1 MYRNMYRTLE
11 RAPQDTQDG
20 FDFGQYSVLI
30 CLAAHWSGPA
40 TSAQEVSAFLDYIL
54 RVCQS
59 LQNSSV
65 SLAGKALLVVYP
77 MLSYSYDL
85 PLELEFRGKCAVEK
99 GAWRASYPQLCIILY
114 REWIWVNYPKNF
126 VWALRTITTNCRV
139 SFVDLYLVFPTNCR
153 IVLLPHIQT
162 LWFYWNRTVVL
173 SQSLGYLCWEY
184 LNKTKEQKKKEKVI
198 IFYLINNSGFAT
210 QNIVICLPFFSLF

>member
-1 MYRNMYRTLE
+1 MFLYFSSHSGACTGFAWVTRDWLKWTIALEQIVFPARKVNFGQAMYRNMYRSLE

-30 CLAAHWSGPA
+30 CLAAHWSDPA

-85 PLELEFRGKCAVEK
+85 PLGLEFRGKCCVEK
-99 GAWRASYPQLCIILY
+99 GAWRASYPQLCILLY
-114 REWIWVNYPKNF
+114 REWI
-126 VWALRTITTNCRV
+126 R
-139 SFVDLYLVFPTNCR
+139 
-153 IVLLPHIQT
+153 
-162 LWFYWNRTVVL
+162 L
-173 SQSLGYLCWEY
+173 SI
-184 LNKTKEQKKKEKVI
+184 KD
-198 IFYLINNSGFAT
+198 NN
-210 QNIVICLPFFSLF
+210 N